1 MHKKFTRKVF
11 KNFSKKSAQV
21 PSKVQRS
28 SPKVVLFLSQH
39 SIESRPNSVAKL
51 HHSSDELIAK
61 DQKLR
66 GKFPWIFRQQAD
78 KVLSKFGKSLD
89 KSPI

>member
-1 MHKKFTRKVF
+1 MRKKYTRKF
-11 KNFSKKSAQV
+11 FEIFSKKSAQV

-28 SPKVVLFLSQH
+28 SPKVVMFLSQH
-39 SIESRPNSVAKL
+39 SIESRPNSVTKL

-66 GKFPWIFRQQAD
+66 GNFP
-78 KVLSKFGKSLD
+78 
-89 KSPI
+89 